1 MHVKS
6 LLYNN
11 SNSAIYNYMEEMQV
25 NDIGT
30 AKHLVLV
37 LSLEISPLHCNDK
50 TLKLEME

>member
-1 MHVKS
+1 MSKV
-6 LLYNN
+6 YY
-11 SNSAIYNYMEEMQV
+11 IITPTVQYNYMEEMQV